1 MHRFS
6 FCAFFCFLI
15 FSPSAFAVHLDE
27 GSWCFDESD
36 AENPPYLVYYSGT
49 PIKTDKLA
57 VAEGDL
63 MVHPAHDLMCPPMQ
77 VAKIGAERNRL
88 LVLYLNSAGPT
99 FLPKDASNYS
109 GYLAYDEFQYQL
121 PTFSPMEEPQD
132 EVPEATKIDHPPFA
146 VLIPFTKEGFDAIF
160 DDLYPSGFGQFLSL
174 SPISLNEECI
184 FLSPKHKADFP
195 SFGMH
200 ITYDPEATSIH
211 SMITQILT
219 DKKLPVLDCDDSRM
233 ISPVTYQG
241 EPFDL
246 GSFEDIYPTDAKEDD
261 IYELRGN
268 LSFINNAAAP
278 IQMTSRVL
286 ESSQDF
292 FIKHCY
298 DQTFLESCFFDEVLN
313 FPELLE
319 AIRKSLHTYA
329 TNQEH
334 GLSSHQEIDKKCQ
347 KYLKYYQLWLFE
359 KDLVLKQ
366 KKSFLRSSHYSKILV
381 LHHDKPLDELKARL
395 EEVTVEFNFSE
406 VLLPLQFS
414 VVEPHSFHPAVS
426 EQEEKTYQWQFQGP
440 GSNRL
445 FRDQWETPEDIDRLL
460 PITHCADDPR
470 AALRSE
476 ENFTCYPGILF
487 DSDEFKAFVQS
498 HPVLTRAEVIGAYKR
513 FRETY
518 KLIDAN
524 TWHPPLKTPDG
535 GFGSYQGRFFPGCDV
550 PSYSGIYT
558 YETAVGTIAFELRKR
573 LTLTGPGI
581 GSIEVGKSFKT
592 GPGNFNGVTFEKGL
606 LLDATLSVADFE
618 ASLKRQGLID

>member
-1 MHRFS
+1 
-6 FCAFFCFLI
+6 
-15 FSPSAFAVHLDE
+15 
-27 GSWCFDESD
+27 
-36 AENPPYLVYYSGT
+36 
-49 PIKTDKLA
+49 
-57 VAEGDL
+57 
-63 MVHPAHDLMCPPMQ
+63 
-77 VAKIGAERNRL
+77 
-88 LVLYLNSAGPT
+88 
-99 FLPKDASNYS
+99 
-109 GYLAYDEFQYQL
+109 
-121 PTFSPMEEPQD
+121 
-132 EVPEATKIDHPPFA
+132 
-146 VLIPFTKEGFDAIF
+146 
-160 DDLYPSGFGQFLSL
+160 
-174 SPISLNEECI
+174 
-184 FLSPKHKADFP
+184 
-195 SFGMH
+195 
-200 ITYDPEATSIH
+200 
-211 SMITQILT
+211 
-219 DKKLPVLDCDDSRM
+219 
-233 ISPVTYQG
+233 
-241 EPFDL
+241 
-246 GSFEDIYPTDAKEDD
+246 
-261 IYELRGN
+261 
-268 LSFINNAAAP
+268 
-278 IQMTSRVL
+278 
-286 ESSQDF
+286 
-292 FIKHCY
+292 
-298 DQTFLESCFFDEVLN
+298 
-313 FPELLE
+313 
-319 AIRKSLHTYA
+319 
-329 TNQEH
+329 
-334 GLSSHQEIDKKCQ
+334 
-347 KYLKYYQLWLFE
+347 
-359 KDLVLKQ
+359 
-366 KKSFLRSSHYSKILV
+366 
-381 LHHDKPLDELKARL
+381 
-395 EEVTVEFNFSE
+395 VEFNFSE